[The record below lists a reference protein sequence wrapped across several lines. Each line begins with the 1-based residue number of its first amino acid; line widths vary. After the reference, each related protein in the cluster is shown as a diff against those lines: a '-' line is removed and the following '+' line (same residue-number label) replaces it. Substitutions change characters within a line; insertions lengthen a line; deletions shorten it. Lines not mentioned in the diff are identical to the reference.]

1 MWCLRRKI
9 KANFI
14 FYFEYIGVI
23 IQTHILKYFFRYK
36 VWLKKIGSNKKIN
49 IIFHFNINCEK
60 ANILNLSNRKT

>member
-9 KANFI
+9 KANSI

-23 IQTHILKYFFRYK
+23 IQTHIKIFFLGIKYD
-36 VWLKKIGSNKKIN
+36 KKRLEVKKKIN

>member
-1 MWCLRRKI
+1 M
-9 KANFI
+9 

-23 IQTHILKYFFRYK
+23 IQTHIKYFFRYK

-49 IIFHFNINCEK
+49 IIFHFNINCEN

>member
-23 IQTHILKYFFRYK
+23 IQTQIKYFFRYK

-60 ANILNLSNRKT
+60 ANILNLSNIKT